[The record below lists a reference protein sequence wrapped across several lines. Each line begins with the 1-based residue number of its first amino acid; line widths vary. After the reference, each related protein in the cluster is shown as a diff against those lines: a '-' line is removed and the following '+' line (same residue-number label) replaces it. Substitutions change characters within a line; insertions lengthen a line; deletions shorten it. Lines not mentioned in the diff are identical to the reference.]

1 MYLPMRKAIIMSLLL
16 VGCLQVALAQNTIAS
31 IRKAYQEQKAVIAEM
46 AEDFPYDGMPPA
58 YYHLSVVM
66 NLPATGLH
74 RENIRMYFGE
84 MEQDEEEDYNPY
96 PPHYLSFLT
105 TKYNYAAREF
115 YEEYLYDKNGQVMF
129 IYAQTPDIDMGS
141 MHELR
146 LYFDGQKLLR
156 LNVKEANDL
165 KSYDDTAV
173 KAAGFKDVYTGTSI
187 PEAYKESCD
196 MYQQKA
202 KQYLS
207 MFKSIDN
214 TVY

>member
-1 MYLPMRKAIIMSLLL
+1 MA
-16 VGCLQVALAQNTIAS
+16 VAQNTIAS
-31 IRKAYQEQKAVIAEM
+31 IRKAYQEQKNVIAEM
-46 AEDFPYDGMPPA
+46 AEDFPYDGYPPC

-84 MEQDEEEDYNPY
+84 KDQDEEEDYNPY

-115 YEEYLYDKNGQVMF
+115 YEEYLYDNQGQLMF
-129 IYAQTPDIDMGS
+129 IYAQTPDIDMS
-141 MHELR
+141 KMHELR

-156 LNVKEANDL
+156 LNVKASEEL
-165 KSYDDTAV
+165 ESYDDTAV
-173 KAAGFKDVYTGTSI
+173 KKAGFKDVYTGTTI
-187 PEAYKESCD
+187 PEAYKEFCD
-196 MYQQKA
+196 MYKSKA
-202 KQYLS
+202 EQFLG

-214 TVY
+214 VVY

>member
-1 MYLPMRKAIIMSLLL
+1 MRRTIILSMLL
-16 VGCLQVALAQNTIAS
+16 VGCLQVALAQKTIES
-31 IRKAYQEQKAVIAEM
+31 IRKAYQDQKNVIAEM
-46 AEDFPYDGMPPA
+46 AEDFPYDGYPPA

-156 LNVKEANDL
+156 LNVKVANDL

-173 KAAGFKDVYTGTSI
+173 KTAGFKDVYTGTSI

-196 MYQQKA
+196 MYQKKA
-202 KQYLS
+202 QQYLS
-207 MFKSIDN
+207 MFKSIDG

>member
-1 MYLPMRKAIIMSLLL
+1 MKKLIVIALMM
-16 VGCLQVALAQNTIAS
+16 VGGLQMAVAQNTIAS
-31 IRKAYQEQKAVIAEM
+31 IRKAYQEQKNVIAEM
-46 AEDFPYDGMPPA
+46 AEDFPYDGYPPC

-84 MEQDEEEDYNPY
+84 KEQDEEEDYNPY

-115 YEEYLYDKNGQVMF
+115 YEEYLYDNQGQLMF
-129 IYAQTPDIDMGS
+129 IYAQTPDIDMS
-141 MHELR
+141 KMHELR

-156 LNVKEANDL
+156 LNVKASEEL
-165 KSYDDTAV
+165 ESYDDTAV
-173 KAAGFKDVYTGTSI
+173 KKAGFKDVYTGTTI
-187 PEAYKESCD
+187 PEAYKEFCD
-196 MYQQKA
+196 MYKSKA
-202 KQYLS
+202 EQFLG

-214 TVY
+214 VVY

>member
-1 MYLPMRKAIIMSLLL
+1 MRKAVIMSLLL

-84 MEQDEEEDYNPY
+84 QEQDDEEDYNPY

-146 LYFDGQKLLR
+146 LYFDGEKLLR

-187 PEAYKESCD
+187 PEAYKESCN
-196 MYQQKA
+196 MYQKKA
-202 KQYLS
+202 QQYLS
-207 MFKSIDN
+207 MFKSIDG